1 MRRVRAGRAAVAMM
15 RELEEQKDS
24 PAHVCGPCGGA
35 QSDTAAAANGLD
47 RSPVVIAAQSCARHC
62 NYRKKRRKKCYNWLC
77 LEISK
82 ARSKALRTGR

>member
-1 MRRVRAGRAAVAMM
+1 MM

-47 RSPVVIAAQSCARHC
+47 RSPVVIAARSILRPSLQLSQKE
-62 NYRKKRRKKCYNWLC
+62 KKKMLQ
-77 LEISK
+77 LAVSGD
-82 ARSKALRTGR
+82 L